1 MINFQYK
8 YSRML
13 KIKTKLISETVGT
26 LFLLLIVVGSGIMGE
41 NLTENKAV
49 VLLANSISTAFG
61 LIVLIWSFGPYS
73 GAHFNPAVSILMM
86 LLGKLTKQE
95 MLFYVLCQLIG
106 GILGV
111 IFANMIFDLDII
123 SISDNRRLTR
133 GIFISEIFATFG
145 LLITILLVGKQK
157 TEMVAVAVGLYIGAA
172 YWFTSSTSFSNPA
185 VTIARALSNTF
196 TGIIPSDV
204 IPFIFAQLIG
214 TVIVYIIYKH
224 VYE

>member
-1 MINFQYK
+1 M
-8 YSRML
+8 
-13 KIKTKLISETVGT
+13 KIKLISETIGT

-41 NLTENKAV
+41 NLTENKGV
-49 VLLANSISTAFG
+49 VLLANSIATAFG
-61 LIVLIWSFGPYS
+61 LIVLIWTFGPYS
-73 GAHFNPAVSILMM
+73 GAHFNPVVSIVMM
-86 LLGKLTKQE
+86 LLGKLTKQD
-95 MLFYVLCQLIG
+95 MLFYVLCQLVG
-106 GILGV
+106 GVLGV

-123 SISDNRRLTR
+123 SISENKRLTS
-133 GIFISEIFATFG
+133 GIFISEIIATFG

-157 TEMVAVAVGLYIGAA
+157 TEMVAPAVGLYIGAA

-185 VTIARALSNTF
+185 VTIARTLSNTF

-214 TVIVYIIYKH
+214 TLIVYFIYKH

>member
-1 MINFQYK
+1 M
-8 YSRML
+8 
-13 KIKTKLISETVGT
+13 KTKLISETVGT

-49 VLLANSISTAFG
+49 VLLANSIATAFG
-61 LIVLIWSFGPYS
+61 LIVLIWTFGAYS
-73 GAHFNPAVSILMM
+73 GAHFNPVVSIVMM
-86 LLGKLTKQE
+86 LLGKLTKQD

-106 GILGV
+106 GVLGV

-123 SISDNRRLTR
+123 SISDNKRLTT
-133 GIFISEIFATFG
+133 GIFISEIIATFG

-157 TEMVAVAVGLYIGAA
+157 TEMVAPAVGLYIGAA

-185 VTIARALSNTF
+185 VTIARTLSNTF

-214 TVIVYIIYKH
+214 TLIVYFIYKH

>member
-1 MINFQYK
+1 M
-8 YSRML
+8 
-13 KIKTKLISETVGT
+13 KTKLISETIGT

-49 VLLANSISTAFG
+49 VLLANSIATAFG
-61 LIVLIWSFGPYS
+61 LIVLIWTFGPYS

-86 LLGKLTKQE
+86 LLGKLTKQD

-106 GILGV
+106 GVLGV

-123 SISDNRRLTR
+123 SISDNKRLTS
-133 GIFISEIFATFG
+133 GIFVSEIIATFG
-145 LLITILLVGKQK
+145 LLITILLLSKQK
-157 TEMVAVAVGLYIGAA
+157 TEMVAPAVGLYIGAA

-185 VTIARALSNTF
+185 VTIARTLSNTF

-214 TVIVYIIYKH
+214 TLIVYFIYKH

>member
-1 MINFQYK
+1 M
-8 YSRML
+8 
-13 KIKTKLISETVGT
+13 KTKLISETIGT

-49 VLLANSISTAFG
+49 VLLANSIATAFG
-61 LIVLIWSFGPYS
+61 LIVLIWTFGPYS
-73 GAHFNPAVSILMM
+73 GAHFNPVVSIVMM
-86 LLGKLTKQE
+86 FLGKLTKQE

-106 GILGV
+106 GVLGV
-111 IFANMIFDLDII
+111 VFANMIFDLDII
-123 SISDNRRLTR
+123 SISENKRLTS
-133 GIFISEIFATFG
+133 GVFISEVIATFG

-157 TEMVAVAVGLYIGAA
+157 TEMVAPAVGLYIGAA

-185 VTIARALSNTF
+185 VTIARTLSNTF

-214 TVIVYIIYKH
+214 TLIVYFIYKH

>member
-1 MINFQYK
+1 M
-8 YSRML
+8 
-13 KIKTKLISETVGT
+13 KIKLISETIGT

-49 VLLANSISTAFG
+49 VLLANSIATAFG
-61 LIVLIWSFGPYS
+61 LIVLIWTFGPYS
-73 GAHFNPAVSILMM
+73 GAHFNPVVSIVMM
-86 LLGKLTKQE
+86 LLGKLTKQD
-95 MLFYVLCQLIG
+95 MLFYVPCQLIG
-106 GILGV
+106 GVLGV

-123 SISDNRRLTR
+123 SISENKRLTS
-133 GIFISEIFATFG
+133 GIFISEVIATFG

-157 TEMVAVAVGLYIGAA
+157 TEMVAPAVGLYIGAA

-185 VTIARALSNTF
+185 VTIARTLSNTF

-214 TVIVYIIYKH
+214 TLIVYFIYKH

>member
-1 MINFQYK
+1 M
-8 YSRML
+8 
-13 KIKTKLISETVGT
+13 KIKLISETIGT

-41 NLTENKAV
+41 NLTENKGV
-49 VLLANSISTAFG
+49 VLLANSIATAFG
-61 LIVLIWSFGPYS
+61 LIVLIWTFGPYS
-73 GAHFNPAVSILMM
+73 GAHFNPVVSIVMM
-86 LLGKLTKQE
+86 FLGKLTKQD

-106 GILGV
+106 GVLGV

-123 SISDNRRLTR
+123 SISENKRLTS
-133 GIFISEIFATFG
+133 GIFISEIIATFG

-157 TEMVAVAVGLYIGAA
+157 TEMVAPAVGLYIGAA

-185 VTIARALSNTF
+185 VTIARTLSNTF

-214 TVIVYIIYKH
+214 TLIVYLIYKH

>member
-1 MINFQYK
+1 M
-8 YSRML
+8 
-13 KIKTKLISETVGT
+13 KTKLISETIGT

-49 VLLANSISTAFG
+49 VLLANSIATAFG
-61 LIVLIWSFGPYS
+61 LIVLIWTFGPYS

-86 LLGKLTKQE
+86 LLGKLTKQD

-106 GILGV
+106 GVLGV

-123 SISDNRRLTR
+123 SISDNKRLTS
-133 GIFISEIFATFG
+133 GIFVSEIIATFG
-145 LLITILLVGKQK
+145 LLITILLVSKQK
-157 TEMVAVAVGLYIGAA
+157 TEMVAPAVGLYIGAA

-185 VTIARALSNTF
+185 VTIARTLSNTF

-214 TVIVYIIYKH
+214 TLIVYFIYKH

>member
-1 MINFQYK
+1 M
-8 YSRML
+8 
-13 KIKTKLISETVGT
+13 KTKLISETIGT
-26 LFLLLIVVGSGIMGE
+26 LFLLLIIVGSGIMGE

-49 VLLANSISTAFG
+49 VLLANSIATAFG
-61 LIVLIWSFGPYS
+61 LIVLIWSFGPHS

-86 LLGKLTKQE
+86 FLGKLTKQD

-106 GILGV
+106 GVLGV

-123 SISDNRRLTR
+123 SISDNKRLTS
-133 GIFISEIFATFG
+133 GIFVSEIIATFG
-145 LLITILLVGKQK
+145 LLITILLLSKQK
-157 TEMVAVAVGLYIGAA
+157 TEMVAPAVGLYIGAA

-185 VTIARALSNTF
+185 VTIARTLSNTF

-214 TVIVYIIYKH
+214 TLIVYFIYKH

>member
-1 MINFQYK
+1 M
-8 YSRML
+8 
-13 KIKTKLISETVGT
+13 KTKLISETVGT

-49 VLLANSISTAFG
+49 VLLANSIATAFG
-61 LIVLIWSFGPYS
+61 LIVLIWTFGAYS
-73 GAHFNPAVSILMM
+73 GAHFNPVVSIVMM
-86 LLGKLTKQE
+86 LLGKLTKQD
-95 MLFYVLCQLIG
+95 MLFYVLCQLVG
-106 GILGV
+106 GVLGV

-123 SISDNRRLTR
+123 SISENKRLTS
-133 GIFISEIFATFG
+133 GIFISEIIATFG

-157 TEMVAVAVGLYIGAA
+157 TEMVAPAVGLYIGAA

-185 VTIARALSNTF
+185 VTIARTLSNTF

-214 TVIVYIIYKH
+214 TLIVYFIYKH

>member
-1 MINFQYK
+1 M
-8 YSRML
+8 
-13 KIKTKLISETVGT
+13 KIKLISETIGT

-41 NLTENKAV
+41 NLTENKGV
-49 VLLANSISTAFG
+49 VLLANSIATAFG
-61 LIVLIWSFGPYS
+61 LIVLIWTFGPYS
-73 GAHFNPAVSILMM
+73 GAHFNPVVSIVMM
-86 LLGKLTKQE
+86 HLGKLTKQD
-95 MLFYVLCQLIG
+95 MLFYVICQLIG
-106 GILGV
+106 GVLGV

-123 SISDNRRLTR
+123 SISDNKRLTT
-133 GIFISEIFATFG
+133 GIFISEIIATFG

-157 TEMVAVAVGLYIGAA
+157 TEMVAPAVGLYIGAA

-185 VTIARALSNTF
+185 VTIARTLSNTF

-214 TVIVYIIYKH
+214 TLIVYFIYKH

>member
-1 MINFQYK
+1 M
-8 YSRML
+8 
-13 KIKTKLISETVGT
+13 KTKLISETIGT

-49 VLLANSISTAFG
+49 VLLANSIATAFG
-61 LIVLIWSFGPYS
+61 LIVLIWSFGPHS

-86 LLGKLTKQE
+86 FLGKLTKQD

-106 GILGV
+106 GVLGV

-123 SISDNRRLTR
+123 SISDNKRLTS
-133 GIFISEIFATFG
+133 GIFVSEVIATFG
-145 LLITILLVGKQK
+145 LLITILLLSKQK
-157 TEMVAVAVGLYIGAA
+157 TEMVAPAVGLYIGAA

-185 VTIARALSNTF
+185 VTIARTLSNTF

-214 TVIVYIIYKH
+214 TLIVYFIYKH

>member
-1 MINFQYK
+1 M
-8 YSRML
+8 
-13 KIKTKLISETVGT
+13 KTKLISETVGT

-41 NLTENKAV
+41 NLTENKGV
-49 VLLANSISTAFG
+49 VLLANSIATAFG
-61 LIVLIWSFGPYS
+61 LIVLIWTFGPYS
-73 GAHFNPAVSILMM
+73 GAHFNPVVSIVMM
-86 LLGKLTKQE
+86 FLGKLTKQD

-106 GILGV
+106 GVLGV

-123 SISDNRRLTR
+123 SISDNKRLTS
-133 GIFISEIFATFG
+133 GIFVSEIIATFG

-157 TEMVAVAVGLYIGAA
+157 TEMVAPAVGLYIGAA

-185 VTIARALSNTF
+185 VTIARTLSNTF

-214 TVIVYIIYKH
+214 TLIVYFIYKH

>member
-1 MINFQYK
+1 M
-8 YSRML
+8 
-13 KIKTKLISETVGT
+13 KTKLISETVGT

-41 NLTENKAV
+41 NLTENKGV
-49 VLLANSISTAFG
+49 VLLANSIATAFG
-61 LIVLIWSFGPYS
+61 LIVLIWTFGPYS
-73 GAHFNPAVSILMM
+73 GAHFNPVVSIVMM
-86 LLGKLTKQE
+86 FLGKLTKQE

-106 GILGV
+106 GVLGV
-111 IFANMIFDLDII
+111 VFANMIFDLDII
-123 SISDNRRLTR
+123 SISENKRLTS
-133 GIFISEIFATFG
+133 GVFISEVIATFG

-157 TEMVAVAVGLYIGAA
+157 TEMVAPAVGLYIGAA

-185 VTIARALSNTF
+185 VTIARTLSNTF

-214 TVIVYIIYKH
+214 TLIVYFIYKH

>member
-1 MINFQYK
+1 MILFL
-8 YSRML
+8 SRM
-13 KIKTKLISETVGT
+13 KIKLISETIGT

-41 NLTENKAV
+41 NLTENKGV
-49 VLLANSISTAFG
+49 VLLANSIATAFG
-61 LIVLIWSFGPYS
+61 LIVLIWTFGPYS
-73 GAHFNPAVSILMM
+73 GAYFNPAVSFVMM
-86 LLGKLTKQE
+86 LLGKLTKQD
-95 MLFYVLCQLIG
+95 MFFYVLCQLIG
-106 GILGV
+106 GVLGV

-123 SISDNRRLTR
+123 SISENKRLTS
-133 GIFISEIFATFG
+133 GIFISEIIATFG

-157 TEMVAVAVGLYIGAA
+157 TEMVAPAVGLYIGAA

-185 VTIARALSNTF
+185 VTIARTLSNTF

-214 TVIVYIIYKH
+214 TLIVYFLYKH

>member
-1 MINFQYK
+1 M
-8 YSRML
+8 
-13 KIKTKLISETVGT
+13 KIKLISETIGT

-41 NLTENKAV
+41 NLTENKGV
-49 VLLANSISTAFG
+49 VLLANSIATAFG
-61 LIVLIWSFGPYS
+61 LIVLIWTFGPYS
-73 GAHFNPAVSILMM
+73 GAHFNPVVSIVMM
-86 LLGKLTKQE
+86 LLGKLTKQD

-106 GILGV
+106 GVLGV

-123 SISDNRRLTR
+123 SISENKRLTS
-133 GIFISEIFATFG
+133 GIFISEIIATFG

-157 TEMVAVAVGLYIGAA
+157 TEMVAPAVGLYIGAA

-185 VTIARALSNTF
+185 VTIARTLSNTF

-214 TVIVYIIYKH
+214 TLIVYFIYKH

>member
-1 MINFQYK
+1 M
-8 YSRML
+8 
-13 KIKTKLISETVGT
+13 KIKLISETIGT

-41 NLTENKAV
+41 NLTENKGV
-49 VLLANSISTAFG
+49 VLLANSIATAFG
-61 LIVLIWSFGPYS
+61 LIVLIWTFGPYS
-73 GAHFNPAVSILMM
+73 GAHFNPVVSIVMM
-86 LLGKLTKQE
+86 LLGNLTKQD
-95 MLFYVLCQLIG
+95 MFFYVLCQLIG
-106 GILGV
+106 GVLGV

-123 SISDNRRLTR
+123 SISENKRLTS
-133 GIFISEIFATFG
+133 GIFISEVIATFG

-157 TEMVAVAVGLYIGAA
+157 TEMVAPAVGLYIGAA

-185 VTIARALSNTF
+185 VTIARTLSNTF

-214 TVIVYIIYKH
+214 TLIVYFIYKH

>member
-1 MINFQYK
+1 M
-8 YSRML
+8 
-13 KIKTKLISETVGT
+13 KTKLISETIGT

-49 VLLANSISTAFG
+49 VLLANSIATAFG
-61 LIVLIWSFGPYS
+61 LIVLIWTFGPYS

-86 LLGKLTKQE
+86 LLGKLTKQD
-95 MLFYVLCQLIG
+95 MLFYVFCQLIG
-106 GILGV
+106 GVLGV
-111 IFANMIFDLDII
+111 VFANMIFDLDII
-123 SISDNRRLTR
+123 SISDNKRLTS
-133 GIFISEIFATFG
+133 GIFISEVIATFG

-157 TEMVAVAVGLYIGAA
+157 TEMVAPAVGLYIGAA

-185 VTIARALSNTF
+185 VTIARTLSNTF

-214 TVIVYIIYKH
+214 TLIVYFIYKH
-224 VYE
+224 VYD